1 MRIKNGCA
9 DVMLGKMRKRTDY
22 FDSSTHRKQPI
33 ELLEEI
39 NVLCRDDGKK
49 FDKDKS
55 QRVKV
60 IKEKIRKTDYKLTKG
75 KIFFLP

>member
-1 MRIKNGCA
+1 
-9 DVMLGKMRKRTDY
+9 MLGKMRKRTDY